1 MQKIE
6 VSTKSIIFAIFF
18 VVLLR
23 FLGQI
28 KDILLLVFVS
38 FIFMAALRPIVEK
51 LHHLKI
57 PKILGII
64 LCYIFFLGILGS
76 AVASV
81 IPPIVEQT
89 ALLFKKLPQLLSE
102 EIVFWNL
109 KVEPGIFN
117 DQLAGIPKN
126 IFQVLVSAFSN
137 VVSLFIFL
145 VFTAYLTLER
155 ENFHSHL
162 VGFFGS
168 EKGRKI
174 ERVLTSIERK
184 IGQWVRGEIIL
195 MVVIGIMSYIGLVFL
210 GIPYAAPLALV
221 AGILEIV
228 PNLGPIASA
237 IPAVLIG
244 FSNSYVMGFAVAA
257 LYTLIQQL
265 ENNLIV
271 PKVMQEV
278 VGLRPVITLLSLM
291 IGFRLF
297 GIVGAILSIPMVL
310 ALQIVFLEL
319 LDNQYSSK
327 KKAVKTE

>member
-6 VSTKSIIFAIFF
+6 ISTKSIIVAIFL
-18 VVLLR
+18 VVFLR

-28 KDILLLVFVS
+28 RDILLLIFVS
-38 FIFMAALRPIVEK
+38 FIFMAALQPIVDK
-51 LHHLKI
+51 LHRFKI
-57 PKILGII
+57 PRILGVI

-81 IPPIVEQT
+81 IPPVVEQT
-89 ALLFKKLPQLLSE
+89 ALLLKRLPQLLSE
-102 EIVFWNL
+102 EIVFLNFRI
-109 KVEPGIFN
+109 EPEIFN
-117 DQLAGIPKN
+117 NQIAGLPSN
-126 IFQVLVSAFSN
+126 IFQILVNAFSD

-155 ENFHSHL
+155 ENFHSYL
-162 VGFFGS
+162 MGFFGS

-174 ERVLTSIERK
+174 ERVLASLERK

-195 MVVIGIMSYIGLVFL
+195 MAVIGIMSYIGLVFL

-228 PNLGPIASA
+228 PNLGPVASA

-297 GIVGAILSIPMVL
+297 GIVGAVLSVPMVL
-310 ALQIVFLEL
+310 ALQIIFLEL

-327 KKAVKTE
+327 KKV